1 MNDKI
6 NLLPMEY
13 KEIYNKAQVDLDR
26 KKQDPKL
33 NFLALDVEHN
43 KGQPKRKKFFTNYPF
58 AKTTMGNVLSY
69 HTENGFK
76 VDVSYKLLN

>member
-33 NFLALDVEHN
+33 NFLD
-43 KGQPKRKKFFTNYPF
+43 
-58 AKTTMGNVLSY
+58 
-69 HTENGFK
+69 
-76 VDVSYKLLN
+76 